1 MGKPLT
7 DQKEV
12 LFRQIHPNSYLDGRP
27 ASDRFRPQP
36 SDDGL
41 MSVDKE
47 SMTTA
52 EASNL
57 LFTSSGSQSAAVFG
71 VSVEEFSS
79 ESLNCSDDPL
89 EAVGDRLANPAHAVV
104 DYNSIDYKKWKNIS
118 KRLTQKAI
126 ARGRLYP
133 TT

>member
-7 DQKEV
+7 DPKEV
-12 LFRQIHPNSYLDGRP
+12 LFRQIHPNSYADGRL

-41 MSVDKE
+41 MSVDRGAL
-47 SMTTA
+47 TTA

-57 LFTSSGSQSAAVFG
+57 LFTTSGRQSAAVFG
-71 VSVEEFSS
+71 ISVEEFSS

-89 EAVGDRLANPAHAVV
+89 EADGDWPANPAHAVV
-104 DYNSIDYKKWKNIS
+104 DYNSLDCKKWKNIS